1 MNKAALLSELKSYL
15 IITAGLMISSI
26 GWTGFI
32 IPSDIVGGGIMGLS
46 SLIYFLTDLPV
57 GPTNLVLNSILILI
71 AMKVLGK
78 GFGIKTI
85 YSLIMLSVFLT
96 VFQYLIPEPIVKE
109 KFMAAIIGGGLIG
122 FSIGILFV
130 QGGSTGGT
138 EIIAMLINRK
148 RNVSPGRVMI
158 ACDLVV
164 ISSSYIIFQSLET
177 MVYGFVVIGLMSYV
191 ADWVLTGARQSVQI
205 TIISS
210 KPDEVATQIASLINR
225 GLSFVKGHGFYSKRD
240 RDFIVMVV
248 RKSES
253 HMIFQT
259 IKEIDPEAFVT
270 VANVMAVYGKGFDS
284 YKPPISRNKKKKTAI
299 PDQSSV
305 KQTS

>member
-1 MNKAALLSELKSYL
+1 MNRATLISELKSYL
-15 IITAGLMISSI
+15 IITAGLLVSAI

-32 IPSDIVGGGIMGLS
+32 IPSNIVGGGIMGLS

-57 GPTNLVLNSILILI
+57 GPTNLILNSVLIII
-71 AMKVLGK
+71 AMRVLGK
-78 GFGIKTI
+78 GFGFKTI

-96 VFQYLIPEPIVKE
+96 IFQYIITEPIVKE

-122 FSIGILFV
+122 FSIGILFI

-138 EIIAMLINRK
+138 EIIALLINRK

-158 ACDLVV
+158 SCDLIV

-210 KPDEVATQIASLINR
+210 KPDEVAHGIATQINR
-225 GLSFVKGHGFYSKRD
+225 GLSFVKGHGYYSKRD

-253 HMIFQT
+253 HLIFQT
-259 IKEIDPEAFVT
+259 IKEVDPEAFVT

-284 YKPPISRNKKKKTAI
+284 YKPPISGGKRKKPTTT
-299 PDQSSV
+299 DQSE
-305 KQTS
+305 